1 MPRGLAPES
10 RSDEQG
16 VPGADDDYL
25 VSGWQ
30 RKHDAIAAAA
40 LVLFARDGYER
51 TSVDAIAA
59 EAGVSKRTVYS
70 HFGDK
75 ENLFLLVLRETYD
88 TMRERIGDIVDR
100 NLRDVGEV
108 RPALTACIR
117 EIVRTIT
124 RAPERATL
132 VRLVISEAPHFPV
145 ILDMWHSRG
154 IVPLI
159 AEPLAKMAAAGL
171 LDTDDPAQAAEHL
184 DALTIGQVSNKSM
197 MGTIQLTESET
208 DRIITSGIAV
218 FLRAYLP
225 PAPLMPRVSPPFH
238 ALPPVGPA
246 ARARITCHCCHGA
259 VDRGW
264 QTAEWEGQARLCLQF
279 WVL

>member
-1 MPRGLAPES
+1 MSHGLARGT

-16 VPGADDDYL
+16 DPRADDDYL

-70 HFGDK
+70 HYGDK
-75 ENLFLLVLRETYD
+75 ESLFLLVLRETYG
-88 TMRERIGDIVDR
+88 TMRERVGDIVDR
-100 NLRDVGEV
+100 NLRDVTEV

-132 VRLVISEAPHFPV
+132 VRLLISEAPHFPV
-145 ILDMWHSRG
+145 ILDLWHSQG

-159 AEPLAKMAAAGL
+159 AEPLAKMTAAGQI
-171 LDTDDPAQAAEHL
+171 DTEDPAQAAEHL
-184 DALTIGQVSNKSM
+184 NALTIGQVNSKSM

-208 DRIITSGIAV
+208 DRIVTSGISV
-218 FLRAYLP
+218 FVRAYVP
-225 PAPLMPRVSPPFH
+225 PA
-238 ALPPVGPA
+238 A
-246 ARARITCHCCHGA
+246 
-259 VDRGW
+259 
-264 QTAEWEGQARLCLQF
+264 
-279 WVL
+279 

>member
-1 MPRGLAPES
+1 MQNAVASGS
-10 RSDEQG
+10 RRDEHDH
-16 VPGADDDYL
+16 PGTGDDYL
-25 VSGWQ
+25 VSGWR

-70 HFGDK
+70 HYGDK

-88 TMRERIGDIVDR
+88 TMRERVRDIADR
-100 NLRDVGEV
+100 NLRDVEDV

-117 EIVRTIT
+117 ETVRTIT
-124 RAPERATL
+124 RSPERATL
-132 VRLVISEAPHFPV
+132 VGLIISEAPHFPAL
-145 ILDMWHSRG
+145 LDLWQNQG

-159 AEPLAKMAAAGL
+159 AEPLAKLAAAGL

-184 DALTIGQVSNKSM
+184 YALTFGLVNNKSV
-197 MGTIQLTESET
+197 MGTIELTESEA

-218 FLRAYLP
+218 FMRAY
-225 PAPLMPRVSPPFH
+225 
-238 ALPPVGPA
+238 GPA
-246 ARARITCHCCHGA
+246 AS
-259 VDRGW
+259 
-264 QTAEWEGQARLCLQF
+264 
-279 WVL
+279 